1 MKINI
6 SASISPEELI
16 EAGEK
21 AGLSEEA
28 VEYFRHFEEIP
39 LELYVDAENGAVCG
53 CKVLI
58 NFD

>member
-39 LELYVDAENGAVCG
+39 LELHVDAENGAVCG

>member
-6 SASISPEELI
+6 SASISPEQLI

-28 VEYFRHFEEIP
+28 IDYFRHFEEVP
-39 LELYVDAENGAVCG
+39 LELHVDGKMALSADA
-53 CKVLI
+53 K
-58 NFD
+58 F